1 MKRRQLMA
9 SLLAGV
15 TFPGALFAQTAE
27 EQVVNQLKRQGY
39 QRIRVARTL
48 LGRTRIVATGPRGS
62 REIVLNPATGAILR
76 DYEDRS
82 DDNGRRGSDDND
94 VDDDRNNDVDDD
106 DADDDSDNSGS
117 GSSNSGR
124 DDDRDD
130 RDDDDD
136 GDDDRDDD
144 PDDDRDDNSGRGGG
158 GNDDDDD

>member
-82 DDNGRRGSDDND
+82 DDDDRRGRDDND
-94 VDDDRNNDVDDD
+94 VDDDRDN
-106 DADDDSDNSGS
+106 DSDNSGS